1 MYRLLLASSATL
13 ALIGAVPA
21 LGQTI
26 IDTKRTTA
34 VRTSTIRNGAA
45 DNVSI
50 VAAGGV
56 APPVGPAVTID
67 SNNNVTNAGTIQV
80 TDASGAI
87 GILAQAGVRSE
98 IVNTGKIII
107 DETYAVIDLDK
118 DGDLDGL
125 LAQGAGRTGIRT
137 AGMFTG
143 TISNGGEITVEGND
157 SAGIYLGGT
166 LTGTLTHGGKTSV
179 VGDRAVGI
187 RAESV
192 VGNVTLG
199 GTTTAVGRDAVGVRL
214 DGNVGGALVIEGLIG
229 STGYRS
235 TTAPADVSKL
245 DADDL
250 LQGGAGLIVAGD
262 VSGGIMLTNTTGKTA
277 DIISYG
283 AAPAFQV
290 GAVNRT
296 VSIGA
301 GGGATPAAAGLVIDG
316 RVTGSGVYSGVAAT
330 GLSIGGL
337 GGDVTIARGVAI
349 GGSVQASA
357 GNAAATAIRFGAG
370 ATTPEVRVTGSVTAT
385 GGGIA
390 TTQSAAILVDT
401 GASVPTI
408 RNSGT
413 IRAAG
418 PGATAVAVLDRT
430 GGLTLIEN
438 SGTIAAAGADAARSI
453 AIDLSANTIGAVVR
467 QAAATA
473 TGAAAPAITGAIR
486 FGSGSDR
493 LDIAA
498 GSVAGEVSFGTGDDR
513 LDMSGA
519 SFFAGNGVFGGGSD
533 TLSLAGTA
541 RFDGTADF
549 TGGGQDVL
557 AIAGKGVF
565 AGRLVNAGN
574 VTVTVAAGGGTFA
587 ASGIAT
593 IGSLV
598 LGEQSILSVALDKA
612 NPAANLIQVTGVTTI
627 AANSQLALRVTGGA
641 DIAGRYV
648 VLRSGTL
655 TGAVNLTLAD
665 TAVPFLYKGAIVAAA
680 SNEITVDVVRKAR
693 TELGLNAAAT
703 GAFDAI
709 DTAIGSDAKIAAAIR
724 GIYDG
729 GAFRG
734 AIDQMLPNYAGG
746 VFESVTLASRA
757 AAGQLREPAG
767 EFTEEGDW
775 GMWLTPV
782 GWDASKAMRGTTGYD
797 VRGWGLSGGLEHKSQ
812 AGNFGVSLAYLR
824 GRDNEG
830 VAVNRVNHSQYE
842 LAGFWRAHW
851 GGFAA
856 QVRGSAAFLSFDA
869 RRQFDGTIG
878 SETVQRRADSDWNG
892 MLYSGSGGVSYEH
905 VVGRFSLRPNLAVD
919 YYKLNEDAY
928 RETGGGAAY
937 DLTVRKRSSD
947 ELAVTAALA
956 AGINFGGDNRYE
968 QWSRIEVEGGRRER
982 IAGTL
987 GRTTASFGSGTAF
1000 TLDPEVRGGGW
1011 TGRVRA
1017 ITGTTEV
1024 RLSGEVGAEQRLGDV
1039 ALSARAA
1046 LQFAF

>member
-1 MYRLLLASSATL
+1 MLLTSSATF
-13 ALIGAVPA
+13 ALVAA
-21 LGQTI
+21 TSAFGQTVV
-26 IDTKRTTA
+26 DTKRTMSI
-34 VRTSTIRNGAA
+34 RTSTIRSGTP
-45 DNVSI
+45 DNISI
-50 VAAGGV
+50 VAAGGI
-56 APPVGPAVTID
+56 APTTGTAVTID

-80 TDASGAI
+80 TDANGAT

-98 IVNTGKIII
+98 ISNSGKIIV
-107 DETYAVIDLDK
+107 DETYTPTDLDK
-118 DGDLDGL
+118 DGDLDGPF
-125 LAQGAGRTGIRT
+125 AQGTGRTGIRT
-137 AGMFTG
+137 AGAFTG
-143 TISNGGEITVEGND
+143 TISNAGEITVEGND
-157 SAGIYLGGT
+157 SAGIYLGGP

-179 VGDRAVGI
+179 VGDRTVGVRAAAVT
-187 RAESV
+187 
-192 VGNVTLG
+192 GNVTLG
-199 GTTTAVGRDAVGVRL
+199 GTITAVGRDAVGARL
-214 DGNVGGALVIEGLIG
+214 DGNIAGALVVEGVIG

-250 LQGGAGLIVAGD
+250 LQGGSALVVAGD
-262 VSGGIMLTNTTGKTA
+262 VTGGITLSNATGKIA
-277 DIISYG
+277 DVISYG
-283 AAPAFQV
+283 AAPAFQIGAADRAITI
-290 GAVNRT
+290 GAV
-296 VSIGA
+296 A
-301 GGGATPAAAGLVIDG
+301 GTTPSAGLVVNG
-316 RVTGSGVYSGVAAT
+316 KVTGNGVYNGVSAT
-330 GLSIGGL
+330 ALSIGGL
-337 GGDVTIARGVAI
+337 GGGVTIAQGVAI
-349 GGSVQASA
+349 GGTVQASA
-357 GNAAATAIRFGAG
+357 VNAAATAIHFGAG
-370 ATTPEVRVTGSVTAT
+370 AATPELRVSGTVAAT
-385 GGGIA
+385 GGGVA
-390 TTQSAAILVDT
+390 TTRSTGVLIDT
-401 GASVPTI
+401 GASVATI

-413 IRAAG
+413 IRAGAT
-418 PGATAVAVLDRT
+418 GATAAAILDRT
-430 GGLTLIEN
+430 GGVTLVEN
-438 SGTIAAAGADAARSI
+438 SGTIVAAGADATRSV

-467 QAAATA
+467 QVAV

-498 GSVAGEVSFGTGDDR
+498 GSVAGEVSFGSGNNR

-519 SFFAGNGVFGGGSD
+519 GTFAGTAIFDSGVD
-533 TLSLAGTA
+533 TLAIGGTA

-549 TGGGQDVL
+549 AGGGQDVL

-574 VTVTVAAGGGTFA
+574 LAVTVAAGGGTFA
-587 ASGIAT
+587 ASGGAT
-593 IGSLV
+593 IGSLT
-598 LGEQSILSVALDKA
+598 LGEQSILSVALDRA
-612 NPAANLIQVTGVTTI
+612 NPAANLIQVTGATAI
-627 AANSQLALRVTGGA
+627 GANSQLALRVTGGT
-641 DIAGRYV
+641 DITGRYV

-655 TGAVNLTLAD
+655 TGATNLTLAT
-665 TAVPFLYKGAIVAAA
+665 TAVPFLYKGAIVATAP
-680 SNEITVDVVRKAR
+680 NEIAVEVVRKAR
-693 TELGLNAAAT
+693 TELGLNAAAAS
-703 GAFDAI
+703 AFDAI
-709 DTAIGSDAKIAAAIR
+709 DTAIGSDVKVAAAIR

-729 GAFRG
+729 AAFRG

-767 EFTEEGDW
+767 EFTEEGSW

-782 GWDASKAMRGTTGYD
+782 GWDASKAARSTTSYD
-797 VRGWGLSGGLEHKSQ
+797 VRGWGISGGLERKSQ

-842 LAGFWRAHW
+842 LAGFWRGHW

-878 SETVQRRADSDWNG
+878 SEVVQRRANADWNG

-905 VVGRFSLRPNLAVD
+905 VIGQFSLRPNLALD

-928 RETGGGAAY
+928 RETGGGTAY

-982 IAGTL
+982 IAGAL

-1000 TLDPEVRGGGW
+1000 TLDPEARGGGW

-1017 ITGTTEV
+1017 ITGTSEV